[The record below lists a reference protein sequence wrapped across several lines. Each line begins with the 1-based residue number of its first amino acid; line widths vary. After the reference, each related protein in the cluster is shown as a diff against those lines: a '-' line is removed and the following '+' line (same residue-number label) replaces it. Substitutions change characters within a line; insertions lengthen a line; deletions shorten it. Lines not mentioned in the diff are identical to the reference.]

1 MLPST
6 IKPVCN
12 IPYGKSFLECRFLK
26 VIFNFKSAMPRYQDS
41 FYHYQFKTNSEKLCE
56 LTTDF
61 HRLALLLCL
70 TAGQRDQTIKCLNLN
85 YITISSNK
93 VVFFVPE
100 NLKTTRPGHHL
111 PPIQLKPF
119 KGI

>member
-1 MLPST
+1 ME
-6 IKPVCN
+6 N
-12 IPYGKSFLECRFLK
+12 HFWNADFLK
-26 VIFNFKSAMPRYQDS
+26 GFLILKSAMPRYQDS
-41 FYHYQFKTNSEKLCE
+41 FYHYQVKTKSQKLCE

-70 TAGQRDQTIKCLNLN
+70 TAGQRDQTIKCLNWN
-85 YITISSNK
+85 YITISSNE

-111 PPIQLKPF
+111 PPMQLKPF